1 MACFLKT
8 FCLKQ
13 LGLGVQRV
21 EDVRLNI
28 FGPLHDIVPTSLKRV
43 MGVTRVRQVRRCG
56 EVCDWWG
63 LAVLRCGKSMGVL
76 GGARSSGDSVC
87 RARLLSG
94 SVGQPGDNW
103 VRCRVLGGFGAEMAP
118 GWIGACTGGFF
129 TRVAK
134 PDACRGGRKNA

>member
-43 MGVTRVRQVRRCG
+43 MGVTRVRRVQRWGEGVRMVEDSGFALRVGCGGVRRG
-56 EVCDWWG
+56 EIT
-63 LAVLRCGKSMGVL
+63 R
-76 GGARSSGDSVC
+76 
-87 RARLLSG
+87 
-94 SVGQPGDNW
+94 GQ
-103 VRCRVLGGFGAEMAP
+103 CL
-118 GWIGACTGGFF
+118 
-129 TRVAK
+129 
-134 PDACRGGRKNA
+134 

>member
-1 MACFLKT
+1 MACFLET

-21 EDVRLNI
+21 EEVRLDI
-28 FGPLHDIVPTSLKRV
+28 FGPQHDIVPTSLKRV
-43 MGVTRVRQVRRCG
+43 MGITRVRQVRRCG

-94 SVGQPGDNW
+94 SVGQPGVNW

-118 GWIGACTGGFF
+118 GMDWTCTASVVG
-129 TRVAK
+129 RLASR
-134 PDACRGGRKNA
+134 DACRGV